1 MSDGCRGE
9 RQQRREPGTSGTPEH
24 WDTGVSSRPE
34 RHACTPARLP
44 TTLASAG
51 LDLIPWA
58 TLPSKHMAGA
68 VSVRQKEV
76 NHGRLGKRSTD
87 RVRTCEMWSVDVCA
101 MSHSGGT
108 KR

>member
-44 TTLASAG
+44 TTLAGAG

-76 NHGRLGKRSTD
+76 NHGRLGEEKHRPGANLRNVERR
-87 RVRTCEMWSVDVCA
+87 RVCNVSL
-101 MSHSGGT
+101 GGT